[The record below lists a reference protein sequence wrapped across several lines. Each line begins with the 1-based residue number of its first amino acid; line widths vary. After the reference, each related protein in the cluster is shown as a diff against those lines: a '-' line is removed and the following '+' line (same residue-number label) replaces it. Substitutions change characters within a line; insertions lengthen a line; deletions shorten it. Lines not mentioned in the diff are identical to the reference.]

1 MVINKYTFE
10 CNKYINVPEFNHYPT
25 HLQTAHFFIFPLT
38 GNVNLLWGIWHREHP
53 DGICAVSESL
63 SIPFC
68 ELIFMCFKSLKRS
81 RSVSFGVTDKMTADG
96 GLLASLMVNC
106 VLMTAAVPIA
116 DKTQTSSL
124 KLSNEHSSFNYF
136 SSEKEVHYIKF

>member
-1 MVINKYTFE
+1 M
-10 CNKYINVPEFNHYPT
+10 
-25 HLQTAHFFIFPLT
+25 QTAHFFIFPLT
-38 GNVNLLWGIWHREHP
+38 GSVNLLWGIWHREHP
-53 DGICAVSESL
+53 DGMCPVSESL
-63 SIPFC
+63 SKPFC

-81 RSVSFGVTDKMTADG
+81 RSISFGVPDKMAADG

-124 KLSNEHSSFNYF
+124 KYSNKYLSFKYISHENEVQKVEISS
-136 SSEKEVHYIKF
+136 I